1 MTARCASRRETSS
14 ASCRTARTD
23 GAKARAYPQVVE
35 AKTLAMASMPGLGHP
50 TASRTTTRAGSDDGS
65 TMCDPERPRNVI
77 LAEDLSQA
85 ARRCQDARIR
95 GAILAV
101 ASLDDGMTLTDAAR
115 IWCVDLV
122 ILRDVIRR
130 LDESGLDGLEDLVAA
145 PKADS
150 DVPGLQSSRAT
161 RRT

>member
-1 MTARCASRRETSS
+1 MMR
-14 ASCRTARTD
+14 
-23 GAKARAYPQVVE
+23 GADRHRHGV
-35 AKTLAMASMPGLGHP
+35 S
-50 TASRTTTRAGSDDGS
+50 
-65 TMCDPERPRNVI
+65 
-77 LAEDLSQA
+77 AEDLYKA
-85 ARRCQDARIR
+85 ALRCTDARIR

-122 ILRDVIRR
+122 TLRDVIRR

-150 DVPGLQSSRAT
+150 DGPGL
-161 RRT
+161 